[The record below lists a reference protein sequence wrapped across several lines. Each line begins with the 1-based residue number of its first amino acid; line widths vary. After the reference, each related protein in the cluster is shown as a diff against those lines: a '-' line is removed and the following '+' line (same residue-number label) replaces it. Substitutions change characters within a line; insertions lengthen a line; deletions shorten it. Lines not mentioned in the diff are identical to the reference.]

1 MTNYLLFFGE
11 STPQNLRDRIP
22 DFIKSGQATM
32 SRGCHVADNLW
43 AVQAQAGKQKEL
55 FDTLVAYLGDPSL
68 RVVVATTEIDWAEN
82 NCTSAMKCFRSD

>member
-1 MTNYLLFFGE
+1 MTNYLMFVGE

-32 SRGCHVADNLW
+32 SSGCHVADNLW
-43 AVQAQAGKQKEL
+43 AVRAQTGKQKEL

-68 RVVVATTEIDWAEN
+68 RVVIASTEIDWAEN